1 MKRDKTRI
9 INALFLDKELADRV
23 RADAKNQVRNLTDMI
38 RWIVIDHYR
47 RADAEEGKEK

>member
-1 MKRDKTRI
+1 MKPEKVRI
-9 INALFLDKELADRV
+9 INALYLDKELADRV

-47 RADAEEGKEK
+47 RADAEEDTK